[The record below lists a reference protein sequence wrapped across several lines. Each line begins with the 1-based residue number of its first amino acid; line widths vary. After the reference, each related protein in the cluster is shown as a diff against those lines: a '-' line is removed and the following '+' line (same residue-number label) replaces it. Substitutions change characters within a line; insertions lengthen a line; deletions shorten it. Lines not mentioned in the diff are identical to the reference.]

1 FLRSHS
7 SLHQAKVLSVTHSA
21 FNRWTRFY
29 EKSLSFVIAHPRGTF
44 AAFVAMTALTAW
56 LFVTIPKGFMPTEDI
71 DQIFGMTEG
80 VQGISFNDLVRH
92 QKELAEIALSNP
104 NVACIMSTVGA
115 GGPNVAGNTGRIF
128 MRLKPRATRRQSA
141 DEIIKDLR
149 PKFAKVPGIKI
160 FL

>member
-1 FLRSHS
+1 SLTLTPLLCSRFLRSHS
-7 SLHQAKVLSVTHSA
+7 KLHRSKVLSLTQSG

-29 EKSLSFVIAHPRGTF
+29 ERTLSVAIEHPRGMFTAF
-44 AAFVAMTALTAW
+44 AVMTALTV
-56 LFVTIPKGFMPTEDI
+56 LFFVTIPKGFMPTEDI

-80 VQGISFNDLVRH
+80 VQGISFTDLVRH
-92 QKELAEIALSNP
+92 QRELAEIALNNP

-149 PKFAKVPGIKI
+149 P
-160 FL
+160 